1 MARIPRISDAE
12 WEVMKIVWAR
22 SPLTAGEIIEALAWK
37 KPPWHPKTVKTLLN
51 RLVKKGALGYEEV
64 DRAYH
69 YLPAVREAD
78 CVLAASESFLRR
90 VFGGSLK
97 PMLAQ
102 FVEQKKITPD
112 EIKEL
117 RRILD
122 NKGR

>member
-1 MARIPRISDAE
+1 
-12 WEVMKIVWAR
+12 MKIVWAR

-51 RLVKKGALGYEEV
+51 RLVKKGALEYEEV

-69 YLPAVREAD
+69 YRPAVREAD
-78 CVLAASESFLRR
+78 CVSAASESFLKR

-102 FVEQKKITPD
+102 FVEQKKITPE
-112 EIKEL
+112 EIREL

-122 NKGR
+122 HKGK